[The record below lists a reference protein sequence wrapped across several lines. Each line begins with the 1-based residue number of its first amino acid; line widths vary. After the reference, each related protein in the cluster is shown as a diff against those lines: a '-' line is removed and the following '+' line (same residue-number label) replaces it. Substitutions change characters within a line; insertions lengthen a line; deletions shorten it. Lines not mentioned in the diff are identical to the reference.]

1 MEKISKKI
9 SQSEEIRCINFNQD
23 SSCFCIGTEKGYYIY
38 NSVPCKLLFSR
49 SKKKEINNL

>member
-38 NSVPCKLLFSR
+38 NSDPCKLLFSR
-49 SKKKEINNL
+49 SKKKK